1 VTYTVEQ
8 AMAVAMFN
16 AGVQEPGGIIGMPM
30 AKAKEVVRGL
40 TQMGFDI
47 DATRH
52 AAGDRLHAEEV
63 KRLVSGIKRDDGI
76 CTREGCGKPQS
87 EHDMGMFCP

>member
-1 VTYTVEQ
+1 MTYTVEQ

-16 AGVQEPGGIIGMPM
+16 AGVKEANGLIGLPT
-30 AKAKEVVRGL
+30 AKAKDVVRFL

-52 AAGDRLHAEEV
+52 AAGDPHFAKEV
-63 KRLVSGIKRDDGI
+63 ASLVRDIKRDDGI
-76 CTREGCGKPQS
+76 CTRKGCGKPQS
-87 EHDMGMFCP
+87 EHEMGMFCP